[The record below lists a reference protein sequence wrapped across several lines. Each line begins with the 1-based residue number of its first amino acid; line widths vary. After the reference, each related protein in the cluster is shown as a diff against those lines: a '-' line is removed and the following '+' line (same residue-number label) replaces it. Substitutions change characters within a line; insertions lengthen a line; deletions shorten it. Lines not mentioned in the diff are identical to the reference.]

1 MMSQSFNISVV
12 IPVFNAAQFITKAVD
27 SALKQ
32 KEVKE
37 ILLVEDGSNDNSL
50 EICRQLTQNHTIIRL
65 LQHRDHKNHGA
76 SASRNLGLIHAQ
88 SEYIAFLDADD
99 FYLPDRFIKDF
110 EIFNKFKDADGV
122 YNAVGT
128 EFISQN
134 ETDYK
139 KIHPEM
145 LHTIKKEVEPS
156 VLFPGLLSVI
166 DNFGF
171 ISLDGLTIKKSILS
185 KMNQLFLEDLF
196 PGEDT
201 EFLIRVSYYC
211 KLFPG
216 TINVPVTLRTVHDAN
231 SIFRNK
237 GKRFEIYFN
246 LWSKLISWV
255 QTGNI
260 ESQFIPHIR
269 RVFTCAD
276 LTRQPYLS
284 VWLKFIGLIFSDH
297 RYLTKKIYYNN
308 IHYRLFGF
316 GWPGRALL
324 GVKNRIQRVLGIS
337 LFLNATNGE

>member
-1 MMSQSFNISVV
+1 MNQSFDISVV
-12 IPVFNAAQFITKAVD
+12 IPVYNAAQFITKAVD

-37 ILLVEDGSNDNSL
+37 ILLVEDGSKDNSL
-50 EICRQLTQNHTIIRL
+50 DLCRHLADNYSIIRL
-65 LQHRDHKNHGA
+65 LQHPDHKNHGA

-99 FYLPDRFIKDF
+99 FYLSDRFRKDF
-110 EIFNKFKDADGV
+110 EIFNKFPDADGV

-145 LHTIKKEVEPS
+145 LHTIKKEATPS
-156 VLFPGLLSVI
+156 ELFPGLLSVI

-185 KMNQLFLEDLF
+185 KMNQFFLEDLF

-201 EFLIRVSYYC
+201 EFLIRMAFYGNLY
-211 KLFPG
+211 PG
-216 TINVPVTLRTVHDAN
+216 SISVPLTLRTVHESN
-231 SIFRNK
+231 SIFRNQ
-237 GKRFEIYFN
+237 GKRFVIFYN
-246 LWSKLISWV
+246 LWSKLNSWV
-255 QTGNI
+255 QIENI
-260 ESQFIPHIR
+260 ESQYVPHIR
-269 RVFTCAD
+269 RLFTCAE
-276 LTRQPYLS
+276 LTQQPYLS
-284 VWLKFIGLIFSDH
+284 VWLKFIGLIFIDN

-308 IHYRLFGF
+308 IHYRLFGL
-316 GWPGRALL
+316 GWPGRVLL
-324 GVKNRIQRVLGIS
+324 GIKNRFQSVLGIS
-337 LFLNATNGE
+337 LLLDIPSGE